1 MNGSGSVKMTK
12 TNTIVEVAPS
22 EVSTFC
28 STESIPM
35 LYSMVVKKKI
45 VQNAL
50 CDEVPANTFCLS
62 ASNEQFDYSVE
73 FPALPSNNA
82 FLSLPTIDSV
92 CFTSPAYSFV
102 STLTKPVSS
111 LSQPLLSK
119 TVSSASLQFPLPQC
133 SRPII
138 SQNLSKL
145 VPSLP
150 VPATESEL
158 SSTFPKPLLQR
169 SCFITSS
176 QAPLS
181 NLIPS
186 LSPDAAESEL
196 SSTTFKPL
204 PQRSCFITASQ
215 SPFSNLIPSLSPHAA
230 ESELSSTT
238 FKPLPQRSRPIT
250 TQAPL
255 SELIPSSSPLT
266 TESELPSKPLFSC
279 LMPSLSVPA
288 AKSKVSSA
296 FSKPLPRHSHRQSR
310 SLSVFSN
317 QMFNIKVSN
326 SFGIL
331 ENMSELENPVD
342 SLLKGVCTGKN
353 GGGAISKICKVCQD
367 SFPSYYLYK
376 KHVQSSNCS
385 LALSDSRKITYPRKC
400 DKCFSTYATK
410 SSFSNH
416 KRSCSKK
423 LELSNVVNDSSSI
436 ADSSSS
442 SKLALSYPIYAC
454 NVCSKTF
461 STKFSLNRH
470 EEICSNPTEPLYPR
484 MCEKCRR
491 FFKDRNSFYRHK
503 KNCTMN
509 KNSVIHYCPFP
520 SCTSSFSYLSYLN
533 KHMLSEHQLDE
544 VKQYVFDSMS
554 SFQTWLE
561 QESASTFSSFRK
573 YSGTRKEPSK
583 SFHYYCCNFFNQN
596 RTLGQPRKTVRKNI
610 KGTIPAHINCPVR
623 ICACEQS
630 DKVEVTYYSVHNHYT
645 GVENLKYLQLK
656 QSTRD
661 VIKTYLSFSVP
672 IPKIQKMLRGE
683 LGSRDKRNFF
693 PIKEAF
699 VSRKV
704 IQAYLRSSDNSM
716 FPKDDS
722 TSVVSIVECLRK
734 EPYDPILIFKLQN
747 STTLYGPSDLDYLP
761 TSQTSFALGFQTE
774 HQRDMLVRNSDK
786 VLCID
791 STHKTNQYDF
801 YLINLIVPDNYG
813 KGCPVA
819 HFITNYLDINTM
831 ICLFSRLKVKIP
843 GLNVNCIMTDDDQN
857 TFEAFNVVFGP
868 NIRHLLCKWHVFRSW
883 SRQLYAKVSNKQLV
897 KEMKVRLKELLNVK
911 ERDAFE
917 KLLAEFEN
925 IHFTKSPEFVD
936 YFKKHYCNRVQLWS
950 ASYRNFPHASTETN
964 NYCESFHN
972 QLKTVY
978 FQRKFNRRIDRLI
991 RTVLDMETES
1001 YLSYKYKEINHM
1013 PFKTHSN
1020 RYIKDRHAKS
1030 REIVD
1035 NDVIQL
1041 TSTSWLV
1048 RSQSKEVE
1056 YSVTQIND
1064 ICPSSDF
1071 CFIKCLEVS
1080 CMGLCSHLYQCNCQ
1094 DLKSNNLCKH
1104 IHKIH
1109 SQKMKGKITFQS
1121 DNFQVEES
1129 FSNVDS
1135 ESDYNVGHTSQF
1147 EQGKSPIPNLC
1158 FELLELMKNEKVQ
1171 SVMSSNVETV
1181 LRNLISGCRGV
1192 MNSSV
1197 SEKIDPIVPC
1207 LKIHPNQKL
1216 IPQTDFF
1223 KTNNKHTKQN
1233 TQKKISSKRK
1243 LEDDVDDPD
1252 SQPIKKYK
1260 FSKNKSFS
1268 TSLKYTSKPIE
1279 KVGIYNVTYGD
1290 LKSLDPF
1297 LPEDEIL
1304 LIKSKFPDF
1313 VCGWLYDVVI
1323 DAFLYK
1329 LCSMQTTFTFI
1340 DSSVSQLLHGGN
1352 FK

>member
-1 MNGSGSVKMTK
+1 M
-12 TNTIVEVAPS
+12 
-22 EVSTFC
+22 
-28 STESIPM
+28 
-35 LYSMVVKKKI
+35 
-45 VQNAL
+45 L

-62 ASNEQFDYSVE
+62 ASNEQFVYSDE

-158 SSTFPKPLLQR
+158 SSTFPKPLPQP
-169 SCFITSS
+169 
-176 QAPLS
+176 PLS

-204 PQRSCFITASQ
+204 PQC
-215 SPFSNLIPSLSPHAA
+215 
-230 ESELSSTT
+230 
-238 FKPLPQRSRPIT
+238 SRPIT

-255 SELIPSSSPLT
+255 SELIPSSSPFT
-266 TESELPSKPLFSC
+266 AESELPSKPLFSC

-342 SLLKGVCTGKN
+342 SLLKGVCTEKN

-423 LELSNVVNDSSSI
+423 LEFSNVINDSCSI

-533 KHMLSEHQLDE
+533 KHMLSEHQQDE
-544 VKQYVFDSMS
+544 VKQYVFDSIS

-699 VSRKV
+699 VSHKV
-704 IQAYLRSSDNSM
+704 I
-716 FPKDDS
+716 
-722 TSVVSIVECLRK
+722 
-734 EPYDPILIFKLQN
+734 
-747 STTLYGPSDLDYLP
+747 
-761 TSQTSFALGFQTE
+761 
-774 HQRDMLVRNSDK
+774 
-786 VLCID
+786 
-791 STHKTNQYDF
+791 
-801 YLINLIVPDNYG
+801 
-813 KGCPVA
+813 
-819 HFITNYLDINTM
+819 
-831 ICLFSRLKVKIP
+831 
-843 GLNVNCIMTDDDQN
+843 
-857 TFEAFNVVFGP
+857 
-868 NIRHLLCKWHVFRSW
+868 
-883 SRQLYAKVSNKQLV
+883 
-897 KEMKVRLKELLNVK
+897 
-911 ERDAFE
+911 
-917 KLLAEFEN
+917 
-925 IHFTKSPEFVD
+925 
-936 YFKKHYCNRVQLWS
+936 
-950 ASYRNFPHASTETN
+950 
-964 NYCESFHN
+964 
-972 QLKTVY
+972 
-978 FQRKFNRRIDRLI
+978 
-991 RTVLDMETES
+991 
-1001 YLSYKYKEINHM
+1001 
-1013 PFKTHSN
+1013 
-1020 RYIKDRHAKS
+1020 
-1030 REIVD
+1030 
-1035 NDVIQL
+1035 
-1041 TSTSWLV
+1041 
-1048 RSQSKEVE
+1048 
-1056 YSVTQIND
+1056 
-1064 ICPSSDF
+1064 
-1071 CFIKCLEVS
+1071 
-1080 CMGLCSHLYQCNCQ
+1080 
-1094 DLKSNNLCKH
+1094 
-1104 IHKIH
+1104 
-1109 SQKMKGKITFQS
+1109 
-1121 DNFQVEES
+1121 
-1129 FSNVDS
+1129 
-1135 ESDYNVGHTSQF
+1135 
-1147 EQGKSPIPNLC
+1147 
-1158 FELLELMKNEKVQ
+1158 
-1171 SVMSSNVETV
+1171 
-1181 LRNLISGCRGV
+1181 
-1192 MNSSV
+1192 
-1197 SEKIDPIVPC
+1197 
-1207 LKIHPNQKL
+1207 
-1216 IPQTDFF
+1216 
-1223 KTNNKHTKQN
+1223 
-1233 TQKKISSKRK
+1233 
-1243 LEDDVDDPD
+1243 
-1252 SQPIKKYK
+1252 
-1260 FSKNKSFS
+1260 
-1268 TSLKYTSKPIE
+1268 
-1279 KVGIYNVTYGD
+1279 
-1290 LKSLDPF
+1290 
-1297 LPEDEIL
+1297 
-1304 LIKSKFPDF
+1304 
-1313 VCGWLYDVVI
+1313 
-1323 DAFLYK
+1323 
-1329 LCSMQTTFTFI
+1329 
-1340 DSSVSQLLHGGN
+1340 
-1352 FK
+1352 

>member
-1 MNGSGSVKMTK
+1 MRTLIVGDSIIKYLGDLIITKLSLCDVELKSFPGIKIEGLEKKLSSFDIGSFDYILVHVGTNNSSELLSSIVSKFNRLLDTIRNLNPKIKLLISGLVPLGPNRFSYGFVSAAYGTFLSSLNIKIEAINAELEQLADLQGFYFFRRNPTNWKGCLGRDGLHLNFKGNRELADDFVKQLEGRISTKRVYRRKSKSIMNGSGSVKMTK
-12 TNTIVEVAPS
+12 TNTTVEVAPS

-62 ASNEQFDYSVE
+62 ASNEQFVYSDE
-73 FPALPSNNA
+73 FLALPSNNA
-82 FLSLPTIDSV
+82 FLSLPTLDSV

-158 SSTFPKPLLQR
+158 SSTFPKPL
-169 SCFITSS
+169 
-176 QAPLS
+176 
-181 NLIPS
+181 
-186 LSPDAAESEL
+186 
-196 SSTTFKPL
+196 
-204 PQRSCFITASQ
+204 PQ
-215 SPFSNLIPSLSPHAA
+215 HAA

-331 ENMSELENPVD
+331 ENMSELENTVD
-342 SLLKGVCTGKN
+342 SLLKVVCTEKN

-423 LELSNVVNDSSSI
+423 LELSNVINDSSSI

-470 EEICSNPTEPLYPR
+470 KEICSNPTEPLYPR

-544 VKQYVFDSMS
+544 VKQYVFDFMS

-722 TSVVSIVECLRK
+722 TSVISIVECLRK

-774 HQRDMLVRNSDK
+774 HQRDMLVSNSDK

-831 ICLFSRLKVKIP
+831 ICLFSSLKVKIP
-843 GLNVNCIMTDDDQN
+843 GLNVNCIMTDDDQI

-1020 RYIKDRHAKS
+1020 RCIKDRHAKS

-1041 TSTSWLV
+1041 
-1048 RSQSKEVE
+1048 
-1056 YSVTQIND
+1056 
-1064 ICPSSDF
+1064 
-1071 CFIKCLEVS
+1071 
-1080 CMGLCSHLYQCNCQ
+1080 
-1094 DLKSNNLCKH
+1094 
-1104 IHKIH
+1104 
-1109 SQKMKGKITFQS
+1109 
-1121 DNFQVEES
+1121 
-1129 FSNVDS
+1129 
-1135 ESDYNVGHTSQF
+1135 
-1147 EQGKSPIPNLC
+1147 
-1158 FELLELMKNEKVQ
+1158 
-1171 SVMSSNVETV
+1171 
-1181 LRNLISGCRGV
+1181 
-1192 MNSSV
+1192 
-1197 SEKIDPIVPC
+1197 
-1207 LKIHPNQKL
+1207 
-1216 IPQTDFF
+1216 
-1223 KTNNKHTKQN
+1223 
-1233 TQKKISSKRK
+1233 
-1243 LEDDVDDPD
+1243 
-1252 SQPIKKYK
+1252 
-1260 FSKNKSFS
+1260 
-1268 TSLKYTSKPIE
+1268 
-1279 KVGIYNVTYGD
+1279 
-1290 LKSLDPF
+1290 
-1297 LPEDEIL
+1297 
-1304 LIKSKFPDF
+1304 
-1313 VCGWLYDVVI
+1313 GW
-1323 DAFLYK
+1323 
-1329 LCSMQTTFTFI
+1329 
-1340 DSSVSQLLHGGN
+1340 
-1352 FK
+1352 

>member
-1 MNGSGSVKMTK
+1 SSIVSKFNRLFDTIRNLNPKIKLLISGLVPRGPNRFSYGFVSAAYGTFLSSLNIKIEAINAELEQLADLQGFYFFRRNPTNWKGCLGRDGLHLNFKGNRELADDFVKQLKGRISTEHVYRRKSKSIMNGSGSVKMTK
-12 TNTIVEVAPS
+12 TNTTVEVAPS

-50 CDEVPANTFCLS
+50 CDEVPANTFCLY

-158 SSTFPKPLLQR
+158 SSTFPKPLPQR

-215 SPFSNLIPSLSPHAA
+215 SPFSNLIPSLSPHAV
-230 ESELSSTT
+230 ESELSSTA

-279 LMPSLSVPA
+279 LMPSLSVSA

-342 SLLKGVCTGKN
+342 SLLKGVCTEKN

-400 DKCFSTYATK
+400 DKCFGTYATK

-461 STKFSLNRH
+461 YTKFSLNRH

-610 KGTIPAHINCPVR
+610 KGTISAHINCPVR

-656 QSTRD
+656 QSTCD

-683 LGSRDKRNFF
+683 LGSRDKHNFF

-774 HQRDMLVRNSDK
+774 HQRDMLVRIVIK
-786 VLCID
+786 FYVLILH
-791 STHKTNQYDF
+791 T
-801 YLINLIVPDNYG
+801 
-813 KGCPVA
+813 
-819 HFITNYLDINTM
+819 
-831 ICLFSRLKVKIP
+831 
-843 GLNVNCIMTDDDQN
+843 
-857 TFEAFNVVFGP
+857 
-868 NIRHLLCKWHVFRSW
+868 
-883 SRQLYAKVSNKQLV
+883 RQ
-897 KEMKVRLKELLNVK
+897 
-911 ERDAFE
+911 
-917 KLLAEFEN
+917 
-925 IHFTKSPEFVD
+925 
-936 YFKKHYCNRVQLWS
+936 
-950 ASYRNFPHASTETN
+950 
-964 NYCESFHN
+964 
-972 QLKTVY
+972 
-978 FQRKFNRRIDRLI
+978 
-991 RTVLDMETES
+991 
-1001 YLSYKYKEINHM
+1001 
-1013 PFKTHSN
+1013 
-1020 RYIKDRHAKS
+1020 
-1030 REIVD
+1030 
-1035 NDVIQL
+1035 
-1041 TSTSWLV
+1041 
-1048 RSQSKEVE
+1048 
-1056 YSVTQIND
+1056 
-1064 ICPSSDF
+1064 
-1071 CFIKCLEVS
+1071 
-1080 CMGLCSHLYQCNCQ
+1080 
-1094 DLKSNNLCKH
+1094 
-1104 IHKIH
+1104 
-1109 SQKMKGKITFQS
+1109 
-1121 DNFQVEES
+1121 
-1129 FSNVDS
+1129 
-1135 ESDYNVGHTSQF
+1135 
-1147 EQGKSPIPNLC
+1147 
-1158 FELLELMKNEKVQ
+1158 
-1171 SVMSSNVETV
+1171 
-1181 LRNLISGCRGV
+1181 IS
-1192 MNSSV
+1192 M
-1197 SEKIDPIVPC
+1197 
-1207 LKIHPNQKL
+1207 
-1216 IPQTDFF
+1216 
-1223 KTNNKHTKQN
+1223 
-1233 TQKKISSKRK
+1233 
-1243 LEDDVDDPD
+1243 
-1252 SQPIKKYK
+1252 
-1260 FSKNKSFS
+1260 
-1268 TSLKYTSKPIE
+1268 
-1279 KVGIYNVTYGD
+1279 
-1290 LKSLDPF
+1290 
-1297 LPEDEIL
+1297 
-1304 LIKSKFPDF
+1304 
-1313 VCGWLYDVVI
+1313 
-1323 DAFLYK
+1323 
-1329 LCSMQTTFTFI
+1329 TFI
-1340 DSSVSQLLHGGN
+1340 
-1352 FK
+1352 

>member
-1 MNGSGSVKMTK
+1 MRTLIVGDLIIKYLGDLIITKLSLCDVELKSFPGIKIEGLEKKLSSFDIGSFDYILVHVGTNNSSELLSSIVSKFNRLFDTIRNLNPKIKLLISGLVPRGPNRFSYGFVSAAYGTFLSSWNIKIEAINAELEQLKDLQGFYFFRRNPTNWKGCLGRDGLHLNFKGNSELADDFVKQLEGRISTEHVYRRKSKSIMNGSGSVKITK
-12 TNTIVEVAPS
+12 TNTTVEVAPS

-50 CDEVPANTFCLS
+50 CDEVSANTFCLS
-62 ASNEQFDYSVE
+62 ESNEQFVYSDE

-82 FLSLPTIDSV
+82 FLSLLTIDSV

-138 SQNLSKL
+138 SQNLLSKL

-158 SSTFPKPLLQR
+158 SSTFPKPL
-169 SCFITSS
+169 
-176 QAPLS
+176 
-181 NLIPS
+181 
-186 LSPDAAESEL
+186 
-196 SSTTFKPL
+196 
-204 PQRSCFITASQ
+204 PQCSCFITASQ
-215 SPFSNLIPSLSPHAA
+215 APFSNLIPSLSPHAA

-266 TESELPSKPLFSC
+266 TESEIPSKPLFSC
-279 LMPSLSVPA
+279 LMPFMSVPA

-326 SFGIL
+326 SFRIL

-342 SLLKGVCTGKN
+342 NLLKGVCTEKN
-353 GGGAISKICKVCQD
+353 GGDAISKICKVCRD

-423 LELSNVVNDSSSI
+423 LELSNVIIDSSSI

-461 STKFSLNRH
+461 STKFSLNCH

-596 RTLGQPRKTVRKNI
+596 RTLGQLRKTVRKNI

-656 QSTRD
+656 QSMCD

-672 IPKIQKMLRGE
+672 IPKILKMLRGE

-774 HQRDMLVRNSDK
+774 HQRDMLVSNSDK

-791 STHKTNQYDF
+791 STHKTNQYDV

-831 ICLFSRLKVKIP
+831 ICLFSSLKVKIP

-964 NYCESFHN
+964 NYCESQWQN
-972 QLKTVY
+972 
-978 FQRKFNRRIDRLI
+978 
-991 RTVLDMETES
+991 
-1001 YLSYKYKEINHM
+1001 
-1013 PFKTHSN
+1013 
-1020 RYIKDRHAKS
+1020 
-1030 REIVD
+1030 
-1035 NDVIQL
+1035 
-1041 TSTSWLV
+1041 
-1048 RSQSKEVE
+1048 
-1056 YSVTQIND
+1056 
-1064 ICPSSDF
+1064 
-1071 CFIKCLEVS
+1071 
-1080 CMGLCSHLYQCNCQ
+1080 
-1094 DLKSNNLCKH
+1094 
-1104 IHKIH
+1104 
-1109 SQKMKGKITFQS
+1109 TFQQS
-1121 DNFQVEES
+1121 ATE
-1129 FSNVDS
+1129 
-1135 ESDYNVGHTSQF
+1135 VG
-1147 EQGKSPIPNLC
+1147 
-1158 FELLELMKNEKVQ
+1158 
-1171 SVMSSNVETV
+1171 
-1181 LRNLISGCRGV
+1181 
-1192 MNSSV
+1192 
-1197 SEKIDPIVPC
+1197 
-1207 LKIHPNQKL
+1207 
-1216 IPQTDFF
+1216 
-1223 KTNNKHTKQN
+1223 
-1233 TQKKISSKRK
+1233 
-1243 LEDDVDDPD
+1243 
-1252 SQPIKKYK
+1252 
-1260 FSKNKSFS
+1260 
-1268 TSLKYTSKPIE
+1268 SL
-1279 KVGIYNVTYGD
+1279 
-1290 LKSLDPF
+1290 F
-1297 LPEDEIL
+1297 
-1304 LIKSKFPDF
+1304 LIKF
-1313 VCGWLYDVVI
+1313 I
-1323 DAFLYK
+1323 IK
-1329 LCSMQTTFTFI
+1329 LA
-1340 DSSVSQLLHGGN
+1340 SQAYL
-1352 FK
+1352 